1 MAWSDPKVWTAD
13 DLLTASDLNQYVSD
27 NLSALYALIQGGGRK
42 NLLHNGA
49 MQIHQR
55 GTSQA
60 GITSTTTATGT
71 TSGNGYWTADRWRTS
86 PVNLGNWTQTVE
98 DDAPTGSGFR
108 KSLKMLLASG
118 AESPNPAAGDYVLF
132 NQYIEGQ
139 NLQSIKK
146 GTADAQ
152 PLTLSFWVKS
162 NKTGTYIVRFWDAAN
177 TRHVCASYTISAS
190 GTWEQKGITIP
201 ADTTGAFANDNT
213 AGLDVQWWLAS
224 GSTYTSGTL
233 ATAWASAT
241 GADADV
247 AVGQTNLADTN
258 SNYWQITGV
267 QLEVGSA
274 NTGFEHKSYGT
285 ELAECQRYY
294 YRLDPQQSLSPI
306 GVGNAVSTT
315 AAHVMINF
323 PVLMR
328 TSPGLYNDT
337 SGTASDYAL
346 LLGSTTSLTAVPQI
360 QHRNTAGANLSAV
373 VSSGLTTG
381 AAYLLVFSGT
391 NGYLGFSAD
400 I

>member
-162 NKTGTYIVRFWDAAN
+162 NKTGTYIVRFRDAAN

-213 AGLDVQWWLAS
+213 VGLDVQWWLAS

-285 ELAECQRYY
+285 ELAECQRHYW
-294 YRLDPQQSLSPI
+294 RT
-306 GVGNAVSTT
+306 GVGYQCISQVYTTTT
-315 AAHVMINF
+315 AIGFFQH
-323 PVLMR
+323 PVPMR
-328 TSPGLYNDT
+328 AAV
-337 SGTASDYAL
+337 TA
-346 LLGSTTSLTAVPQI
+346 I
-360 QHRNTAGANLSAV
+360 
-373 VSSGLTTG
+373 TTG
-381 AAYLLVFSGT
+381 AAGDYYVYNAAATPLTCSAAPTFLISGPYVTGVTFSVATGLVAGDAAIAGAPTSAG
-391 NGYLGFSAD
+391 LIGFTAD
-400 I
+400 L

>member
-1 MAWSDPKVWTAD
+1 MAWSDPKTWTAD

-27 NLSALYALIQGGGRK
+27 NLSALYALVQGGGRK
-42 NLLHNGA
+42 NLLQNGA
-49 MQIHQR
+49 MQVHQR
-55 GTSQA
+55 GTSTA
-60 GITSTTTATGT
+60 GITGIS
-71 TSGNGYWTADRWRTS
+71 YYTADRWITS
-86 PVNLGNWTQTVE
+86 LTTLGTWTQSVE
-98 DDAPTGSGFR
+98 NDAPTGSGFR
-108 KSLKMLLASG
+108 KSLKMLCTTNDAS
-118 AESPNPAAGDYVLF
+118 PAAGDLLLLA
-132 NQYIEGQ
+132 QYMEGQ
-139 NLQSIKK
+139 NLQSIRK
-146 GTADAQ
+146 GTANAE
-152 PLTLSFWVKS
+152 PLTLSFWTKS
-162 NKTGTYIVRFWDAAN
+162 NKTGTYVAELSDIDN
-177 TRHVCASYTISAS
+177 TRHVAATYTVAAS
-190 GTWEQKGITIP
+190 GTWEQQTITFP
-201 ADTTGAFANDNT
+201 ADLTGALDNDN
-213 AGLDVQWWLAS
+213 AASFALRFWLGA

-233 ATAWASAT
+233 AETWATATTANA
-241 GADADV
+241 AP
-247 AVGQTNLADTN
+247 GQTNLAAATN
-258 SNYWQITGV
+258 NYWQVTGV
-267 QLEVGSA
+267 QLETGSA
-274 NTGFEHKSYGT
+274 STGFEFKSYGQ

-360 QHRNTAGANLSAV
+360 QHRNTAGANLAAV

-381 AAYLLVFSGT
+381 MAYLLVFSGT

>member
-1 MAWSDPKVWTAD
+1 MAWSDPKTWTAD

-139 NLQSIKK
+139 NLQSVKK
-146 GTADAQ
+146 GTANAE

-162 NKTGTYIVRFWDAAN
+162 NRTGVYAVELRDVTN
-177 TRHVCASYTISAS
+177 TRHVCATYTVASS
-190 GTWEQKGITIP
+190 GTWERQSITFP
-201 ADTTGAFANDNT
+201 ADLTGAFANDNT
-213 AGLDVQWWLAS
+213 TALEVAFWLAA
-224 GSTYTSGTL
+224 GSDFTSGTL
-233 ATAWASAT
+233 QTTWASSTA
-241 GADADV
+241 GSANR
-247 AVGQTNLADTN
+247 AVGQTNLASDTN
-258 SNYWQITGV
+258 NYWQVTGV
-267 QLEVGSA
+267 QLETGSA
-274 NTGFEHKSYGT
+274 ATGFEFKGYEQ

-294 YRLDPQQSLSPI
+294 WRWYSGGADIAFSAGVCYANDTVIGTLTLPVAMRGTPTGAVENATTIDVVIGGAVITGCTFSLSNPS
-306 GVGNAVSTT
+306 ATT
-315 AAHVMINF
+315 VQASATH
-323 PVLMR
+323 
-328 TSPGLYNDT
+328 PGT
-337 SGTASDYAL
+337 
-346 LLGSTTSLTAVPQI
+346 PF
-360 QHRNTAGANLSAV
+360 TAGHGALIRADAGFAYSLSAD
-373 VSSGLTTG
+373 L
-381 AAYLLVFSGT
+381 
-391 NGYLGFSAD
+391 
-400 I
+400 